1 MNPDRLDSICEKI
14 KDRVN
19 TEEGQRELRK
29 IADETREEG
38 LKLERACQVSF
49 EDLIK
54 PFTI

>member
-1 MNPDRLDSICEKI
+1 MSPDRLDSICEKI

-19 TEEGQRELRK
+19 TEEGQRELRR
-29 IADETREEG
+29 IADETRKAGRE
-38 LKLERACQVSF
+38 LERACRVSF

>member
-1 MNPDRLDSICEKI
+1 MNSDRLDSICEKI
-14 KDRVN
+14 KDHVN
-19 TEEGQRELRK
+19 TEEGQRELRR

>member
-1 MNPDRLDSICEKI
+1 MSPDRLDSICEKI

-19 TEEGQRELRK
+19 TEEGQRELRR
-29 IADETREEG
+29 IADETREAGRE
-38 LKLERACQVSF
+38 LERACRVSF